1 MTIDEAIENLKLVK
15 KKGVKSL
22 VLAYWTAEDFNRND
36 DAQWA
41 DDSKTI
47 EKTIT
52 AVGGVSGFPPS
63 GSEENN

>member
-1 MTIDEAIENLKLVK
+1 MTIDQAIENLKLVK
-15 KKGVKSL
+15 KRGVKSL

-41 DDSKTI
+41 DDSETI
-47 EKTIT
+47 EETIT